1 MPIPPSC
8 RRLVDLLLSTDAARR
23 NRTAMALLALAL
35 MVCSAGVML
44 LIAHAGVAN
53 LRAVQWWAALS
64 VSGLALMAALV
75 RSGATQGLADPA
87 LSVPQMAWTITS
99 GGVAYALAGEARGIV
114 PAVLAMILF
123 FGAFGLSF
131 TQVLGVGLYALAAFA
146 LAAAVTGWLD
156 GSYHGILDVAYAAM
170 VCIVLAGSLA
180 LNLRI
185 QQIRA
190 RLRRQREELTAALAL
205 NRELATRDE
214 LTGLLNRRH
223 MLELMQLEQ
232 RRTERSG
239 RDLVLALLD
248 IDHFKQINDTH
259 GHGAGDR
266 ALRAFTAAVRASVR
280 SADVLA
286 RWGGEEFVLML
297 SDTRVD
303 DAAELLERVRR
314 AVAAQSLAHGGGT
327 IHFTV
332 SIGMAA
338 HLRGETIEQTLE
350 RADRALYTAKAS
362 GRDRVAQ
369 ALPQPLAQQQAV

>member
-64 VSGLALMAALV
+64 VGGLALMAALV

-248 IDHFKQINDTH
+248 IDHFKQINDTY

-362 GRDRVAQ
+362 GRDRVTQ
-369 ALPQPLAQQQAV
+369 ALPPPLAQQQAV

>member
-1 MPIPPSC
+1 
-8 RRLVDLLLSTDAARR
+8 VDLLLSTDAARR

-64 VSGLALMAALV
+64 VGGLALMAALV

-248 IDHFKQINDTH
+248 IDHFKQINDTY

-369 ALPQPLAQQQAV
+369 ALPPPLAQQQAVRGV